1 MAAAP
6 QPPPVDVDPAE
17 QDQPA
22 IGGAVRPSRPTL
34 RQAWAGGR
42 WRRRLGRWAIAFV
55 ILVLLANGVV
65 RLVERNTA
73 PTADE
78 IATLAA
84 AKLGQTGFPTMAAE
98 AFAARF
104 AMVYMSWDHKAPDW
118 RKQVLANYVAD
129 AVLQGPAGQQVGWDG
144 AGKQW
149 AYIAVPAGVQVHDQ
163 QHAIVTVAV
172 LVDDGSWKYL
182 EVPVFTD
189 GTGALVV
196 TARPAYVEAPTRATP
211 ADPPPPLDVDATAA
225 AQLTELL
232 PGFFDAYAKSQTEQ
246 LTYLVPTGSRIRG
259 LGNAVQFDSL
269 GQVTVPSGG
278 SQRVATADVTWT
290 VKMPG
295 GTAKLTQTYDLTVVR
310 TQDRWYVERVQAS
323 RTA

>member
-6 QPPPVDVDPAE
+6 QPPLDVDAGEAQHPATD
-17 QDQPA
+17 QADQP
-22 IGGAVRPSRPTL
+22 GRPPL

-42 WRRRLGRWAIAFV
+42 WRRRLSRWAVALV
-55 ILVLLANGVV
+55 VVVLLANGLV

-104 AMVYMSWDHKAPDW
+104 AMVYLSWDKKAPDW
-118 RKQVLANYVAD
+118 RKQVLANYVTD
-129 AVLQGPAGQQVGWDG
+129 GVLQGPTGQQVGWDG
-144 AGKQW
+144 VGKQF
-149 AYIAVPAGVQVHDQ
+149 AYLAVPAGVQAQDQ
-163 QHAIVTVAV
+163 HKALVTVAV

-182 EVPVFTD
+182 QVPVFAD
-189 GTGALVV
+189 DTGALVV
-196 TARPAYVEAPTRATP
+196 TGRPAYVEAPTRAAP
-211 ADPPPPLDVDATAA
+211 ADPPPPVDIDATAS

-232 PGFFDAYAKSQTEQ
+232 PGFFDAYAKSQAEQ
-246 LTYLVPTGSRIRG
+246 LTYLVPTGSRIHG

-269 GQVTVPSGG
+269 GQVTVPNGG
-278 SQRVATADVTWT
+278 SQRVATVDVTWS

-310 TQDRWYVERVQAS
+310 AQDRWYIQRVQAS